1 MPLVPRLQIEL
12 KPSRRLAGALGGVHV
27 LALAAVWLSLDGW
40 PQYLVACGLLLSA
53 WGCLSEILHR
63 TSRAAVSLELLDDG
77 RASWRD
83 RGATWHEGRLGE
95 DHFVSSAL
103 VVMRLDQAQGG
114 RKWLALAADSGA
126 PEDLRRLRVWLRWH
140 RESAE
145 GRGGGRAGRE

>member
-1 MPLVPRLQIEL
+1 MPLVSRLQIEL
-12 KPSRRLAGALGGVHV
+12 KPSPRLAGVLGGVHV
-27 LALAAVWLSLDGW
+27 LALAAVWLSLEGW
-40 PQYLVACGLLLSA
+40 PRYLVACGLLLSA
-53 WGCLSEILHR
+53 VGCLSEILHR

-103 VVMRLDQAQGG
+103 VVMRLDQTQGG
-114 RKWLALAADSGA
+114 RKWLVLAADSGA

-140 RESAE
+140 REA
-145 GRGGGRAGRE
+145 GAGGSGAGARPE